1 MDLSEID
8 IGRTVDILEYF
19 LENLN
24 SNLYIIS
31 IKNNDLDLSYL
42 RKFQIQMKKNIVII
56 RKDNII
62 EEYKINRSIY
72 NENIEIIKKGNINIE
87 LFVLKYTYWKLC
99 IYYFKCF
106 EIFLKLN
113 KLQQRN
119 IINDTYL

>member
-19 LENLN
+19 LEKLN
-24 SNLYIIS
+24 SKLYIIS
-31 IKNNDLDLSYL
+31 IKNDDLDLSYL
-42 RKFQIQMKKNIVII
+42 RKFQIEVKNNMVII

-62 EEYKINRSIY
+62 EEYKLNKSID
-72 NENIEIIKKGNINIE
+72 NENIEIIKKGNINME
-87 LFVLKYTYWKLC
+87 LFVLEYTYWKLC